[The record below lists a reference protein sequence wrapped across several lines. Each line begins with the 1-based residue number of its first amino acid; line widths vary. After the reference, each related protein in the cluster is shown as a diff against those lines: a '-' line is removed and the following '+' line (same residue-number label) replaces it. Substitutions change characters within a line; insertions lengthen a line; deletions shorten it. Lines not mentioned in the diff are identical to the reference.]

1 MHDGVV
7 GHGPIG
13 VNLEGKETVSESES
27 PAAPDPWQSVPSQA
41 APGYGGYPPPGPGMM
56 PPQYYYPGL
65 QARRTNGLAIAA
77 MVCGICG
84 FLYLIPAILGIVFGV
99 IAVRQIN
106 RDRTEGKTTD
116 GKGMAI
122 AGIATGVA
130 WLVLVLVIILAVVA
144 ANN

>member
-1 MHDGVV
+1 MSQPD
-7 GHGPIG
+7 
-13 VNLEGKETVSESES
+13 S
-27 PAAPDPWQSVPSQA
+27 PGTPDPWASVPGA
-41 APGYGGYPPPGPGMM
+41 AAPPPYPPVAPGPPAPGYGPYPPPGGM
-56 PPQYYYPGL
+56 PPYYFPGY
-65 QARRTNGLAIAA
+65 QPPPKRTNGLAIASL
-77 MVCGICG
+77 VCGICG

-130 WLVLVLVIILAVVA
+130 WLVLVLIIILAVVA